1 MWVGRVPS
9 AQLREAGRWVVSYF
23 AKTGSSVASGF
34 PLRTLREVVRERQ
47 GATDPQQLGDQYI
60 SYLGLEHVRSGSG
73 ELVEFAQRPANSV
86 KSRSKIFRKGD
97 VLFGRMR
104 PELNK
109 VYLAEGEVEE
119 GICSTEFVVLIALEG
134 VLVPRFLRHVLA
146 SSFVTD
152 QIGRFRGGAALPRI
166 NTSDLLSIPIPVPP
180 LDVQHSMAAQLLAL
194 EQELTMLRRRV
205 EALPTL
211 ISEGLSQALI
221 AGSDDLEL
229 DQDPNKPGAKKV
241 RSLSR

>member
-1 MWVGRVPS
+1 MWAGRIPS
-9 AQLREAGRWVVSYF
+9 GQLREAGRWVVSYF
-23 AKTGSSVASGF
+23 AKTGSSAASGF
-34 PLRTLREVVRERQ
+34 PTRTLREVVRERQ
-47 GATDPQQLGDQYI
+47 GATDPQQLGDQPI

-86 KSRSKIFRKGD
+86 KSRSKVFRKGD

-119 GICSTEFVVLIALEG
+119 GICSTEFVVLIGLEG

-180 LDVQHSMAAQLLAL
+180 LDVQHRMAAQLLAL
-194 EQELTMLRRRV
+194 EQELAGLRRRV
-205 EALPTL
+205 EALPAL
-211 ISEGLSQALI
+211 MSEGLSQALI
-221 AGSDDLEL
+221 AGNDEL
-229 DQDPNKPGAKKV
+229 KVNQGPN
-241 RSLSR
+241 